1 LQRKTSICSRCQ
13 RVMYPGGI
21 GDPRNHKRDHCDDGV
36 TAKLAI
42 PFPQPAGVF
51 TKGKHINAGE
61 FRSALHRVVSLA
73 IDYHSG
79 SKAVDLTM
87 ADLSFIQLLFDRL
100 RDATEGEEGLFDLTG
115 LVWSPAIQSQVRVIN
130 GKAFLTVDM
139 TDRAPQNMTSH

>member
-1 LQRKTSICSRCQ
+1 
-13 RVMYPGGI
+13 MYPGGI
-21 GDPRNHKRDHCDDGV
+21 SDPRNHKHDHCDDGV

-42 PFPQPAGVF
+42 PFPQPASIF

-61 FRSALHRVVSLA
+61 FRSALHCVVSLT
-73 IDYHSG
+73 INYHSS

-87 ADLSFIQLLFDRL
+87 ADLSFIQLLFDHL
-100 RDATEGEEGLFDLTG
+100 QDATEGEEGLFNLMG

-139 TDRAPQNMTSH
+139 TDRASKHD